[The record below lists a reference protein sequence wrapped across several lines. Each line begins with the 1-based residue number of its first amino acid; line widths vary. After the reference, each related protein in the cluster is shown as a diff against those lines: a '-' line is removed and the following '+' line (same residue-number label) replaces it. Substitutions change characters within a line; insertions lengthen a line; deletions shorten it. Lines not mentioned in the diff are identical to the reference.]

1 MKKKGFTLV
10 ELLAVIAILAILV
23 IIALPNVLSMFNGAK
38 RDLFLTEAKNLY
50 KESANKYI
58 SDNMH
63 GSNAGNI
70 YCKSEKNSKNPLN
83 VDANDIYY
91 YIEKDSM
98 GKTINFVVWN
108 NSGYVTKISRS
119 NVVLDNIT
127 NDSITEE
134 TISDIDCNNVLDKV
148 GLKPIL
154 DKNVSDLTNT
164 SWVLNDSG
172 YEFTFVAT
180 ALSSA
185 NKLSDLPGAKLNFTS
200 NGKQYIGLDSIYL
213 PFTVPG
219 INLDIVLS
227 GNINVSS
234 TTSGFNKINFPFGS
248 TIEANRGVIT
258 YSISNS
264 EGAYIP
270 YYQNNGWSNN
280 NDKTINITGGDDVRN
295 QTVINWFKNHGER
308 IK

>member
-1 MKKKGFTLV
+1 MKKLGFTLV

-63 GSNAGNI
+63 ESNAGNI
-70 YCKSEKNSKNPLN
+70 YCKSEKNSNNPLN

-108 NSGYVTKISRS
+108 SSGYVTKISGS

-164 SWVLNDSG
+164 SWILNDSG

-258 YSISNS
+258 YSISAS

-270 YYQNNGWSNN
+270 YYQNSGWNNN